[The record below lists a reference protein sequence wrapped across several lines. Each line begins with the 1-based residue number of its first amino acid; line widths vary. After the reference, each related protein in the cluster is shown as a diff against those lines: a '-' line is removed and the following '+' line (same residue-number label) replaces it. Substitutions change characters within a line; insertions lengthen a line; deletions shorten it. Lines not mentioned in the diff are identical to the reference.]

1 MNCILDA
8 TIVVLELLTED
19 GVTGK
24 ASHIVASAARNLNRQ
39 LPPAGAPL
47 TPDCA
52 HANTHAE
59 RRSNTKLC

>member
-19 GVTGK
+19 GFTGK
-24 ASHIVASAARNLNRQ
+24 ASHIIASAAWNLNKE

-52 HANTHAE
+52 HANTRAE
-59 RRSNTKLC
+59 RRSNTKFC

>member
-24 ASHIVASAARNLNRQ
+24 ASHIIASAARNLNKE
-39 LPPAGAPL
+39 LSPAGAL
-47 TPDCA
+47 LSPDCA
-52 HANTHAE
+52 NANTHAE
-59 RRSNTKLC
+59 RRSNIK